1 MSVPECD
8 DDLDVPEG
16 PDFRLS
22 RITLFPLKSFDGI
35 DVPTAAVL
43 PTGNLAWDRRF
54 ALFDLAGNA
63 VTGKCEPRV
72 HTVAARWDLEG
83 ERVTIGPRGADG
95 GPDADSR
102 TFRLDT
108 ERREL
113 EALLSRLLAVR
124 VTVEEDAKT
133 GFPDD
138 AESPGPTVLSTATLA
153 AVGDWFDL
161 SLEESRRRFRA
172 NLEFSAQ
179 GTGHAE
185 PFAED
190 RLVPPEGREI
200 EFWVGEGR
208 FVGTNPCQRCVVPAR
223 DSRTGAAGK
232 GFEKEFARLRRK
244 TLPDFAPAERF
255 DHFYRLGVNT
265 APLGRGRGGGTGGV
279 VHLGD
284 AVRVI
289 GPRPQES
296 PRPAGATAP
305 RGRRR

>member
-1 MSVPECD
+1 MAVPECD

-16 PDFRLS
+16 PDFRLA
-22 RITLFPLKSFDGI
+22 RITVFPLKSFDGV

-43 PTGNLAWDRRF
+43 PGGNLAWDRRF
-54 ALFDLAGNA
+54 ALVDPDGNV
-63 VTGKCEPRV
+63 VTAKREPRV
-72 HTVAARWDLEG
+72 LSVAARWDLEG
-83 ERVTIGPRGADG
+83 ERVTVGPRGPDG
-95 GPDADSR
+95 GPGGDAR
-102 TFRLDT
+102 TFRIDT
-108 ERREL
+108 DRREL

-124 VTVEEDAKT
+124 VTVQEDAKA

-138 AESPGPTVLSTATLA
+138 ADSPGPTVISTATLA

-161 SLEESRRRFRA
+161 PLGESRRRFRA

-190 RLVPPEGREI
+190 RLIPEEGGEV

-208 FVGTNPCQRCVVPAR
+208 FVGTGPCARCAVPAR
-223 DSRTGAAGK
+223 DSRTGAK
-232 GFEKEFARLRRK
+232 RTGFEKEFARLRRK

-265 APLGRGRGGGTGGV
+265 GPLGRGRGGGTGGV
-279 VHLGD
+279 IHVGD

-289 GPRPQES
+289 GPRPK
-296 PRPAGATAP
+296 G
-305 RGRRR
+305 

>member
-16 PDFRLS
+16 PDFRLA
-22 RITLFPLKSFDGI
+22 RITLFPLKSFDGV

-54 ALFDLAGNA
+54 ALFDLAGN
-63 VTGKCEPRV
+63 VVDGKREPRV
-72 HTVAARWDLEG
+72 HAVAARWDLEG
-83 ERVTIGPRGADG
+83 ERVTLGPRRADG
-95 GPDADSR
+95 SPGEGSR
-102 TFRLDT
+102 TFRVDT

-113 EALLSRLLAVR
+113 EAALSRLLAVR

-138 AESPGPTVLSTATLA
+138 AESPGPTVISTATLA

-161 SLEESRRRFRA
+161 PLGESRRRFRA

-190 RLVPPEGREI
+190 RLVPPAGQEV

-208 FVGTNPCQRCVVPAR
+208 FVGTNPCQRCAVPAR
-223 DSRTGAAGK
+223 DSFTGAKGK

-244 TLPDFAPAERF
+244 HLPAFAPAERF

-265 APLGRGRGGGTGGV
+265 GPLGRGRGGGTGGV
-279 VHLGD
+279 IHVGD

-296 PRPAGATAP
+296 PGTAGAT
-305 RGRRR
+305 GRRSRRR